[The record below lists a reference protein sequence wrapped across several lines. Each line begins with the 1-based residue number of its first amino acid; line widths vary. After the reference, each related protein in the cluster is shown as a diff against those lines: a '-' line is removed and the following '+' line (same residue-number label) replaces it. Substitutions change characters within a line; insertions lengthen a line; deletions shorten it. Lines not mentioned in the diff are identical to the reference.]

1 FTAVRHRL
9 RHFWKSGEGHHL
21 DRRGGFG
28 GCPDIPKSRP
38 YWMAIG
44 IAGSHAVE
52 LESKVWERALRIR
65 SSSCLRVGCL
75 LILAAALTVA
85 ATPSAYTQTN
95 PISST
100 REASQSWC
108 EKTLA
113 SMTLDEKIGQLIVP
127 AVVGMFLGQDSDTY
141 KQIARDIIE
150 FHVGGYHMLGEANYL
165 HEPAGVALLINH
177 LQQLAKVPLWITAD
191 FEGGVGAR
199 YLGATRLPRAMAIGA
214 TGDPESAA
222 TAGRIAGEEARA
234 LGFQV
239 NFYPVVDVNN
249 NPRNPI
255 INIRSFG
262 SDPALVSRMAQAYIR
277 GLESANVMATAKYFP
292 GQGDTSTDSHRE
304 LPVVDVDRS
313 RLEWGELPPFKAA
326 VQAGVGGVMSAHI
339 ALPQIEPDRVPA
351 TLSARMLTGVLREEL
366 NFRGVIFT
374 DALNMRGVAAHYS
387 DGDAA
392 VRGVKAG
399 AEGLLFPRNVS

>member
-191 FEGGVGAR
+191 FEGGVGAG
-199 YLGATRLPRAMAIGA
+199 YLGATRRPGAMAIGA

-277 GLESANVMATAKYFP
+277 GLQSTNVMATAKHVP
-292 GQGDTSTDSHRE
+292 GHGDTSTDYHLE
-304 LPVVDVDRS
+304 LPVVDVDRA
-313 RLEWGELPPFKAA
+313 RLESVQLPPFKSA
-326 VQAGVGGVMSAHI
+326 VASGYARIMSAHS
-339 ALPQIEPDRVPA
+339 ALPPNEPDPLPA
-351 TLSARMLTGVLREEL
+351 TLSPKFLTRVLRQEM
-366 NFRGVIFT
+366 NFRGVLFT
-374 DALNMRGVAAHYS
+374 DAMTMQGVSAHYGEGES
-387 DGDAA
+387 AGRAL
-392 VRGVKAG
+392 KAG
-399 AEGLLFPRNVS
+399 ADVLL